1 MRHRDFS
8 FRLPTRG
15 LLFGERALQETL
27 NDMGLEIQKLVA
39 RDEVEAWQRLARVLT
54 HEIMNATAP
63 YPGITLRYYTVSPGS
78 NNIIRFIR
86 IRRGQE
92 KDVNDGADASTQR
105 HAHSHIF
112 HPADGKQYICCFFQH
127 SITELMSPAIIDRFE
142 FIHIKDKQRVF
153 LILS

>member
-1 MRHRDFS
+1 MQILRH
-8 FRLPTRG
+8 L
-15 LLFGERALQETL
+15 
-27 NDMGLEIQKLVA
+27 
-39 RDEVEAWQRLARVLT
+39 
-54 HEIMNATAP
+54 HEQHK
-63 YPGITLRYYTVSPGS
+63 
-78 NNIIRFIR
+78 FIS
-86 IRRGQE
+86 
-92 KDVNDGADASTQR
+92 A